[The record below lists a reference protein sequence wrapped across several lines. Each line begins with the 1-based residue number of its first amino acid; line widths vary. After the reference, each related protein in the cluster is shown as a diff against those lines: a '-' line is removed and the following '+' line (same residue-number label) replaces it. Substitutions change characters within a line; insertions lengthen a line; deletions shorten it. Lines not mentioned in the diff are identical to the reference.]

1 MLRFIGMST
10 IGIAIGLY
18 LLTGESMQ
26 QRIMRTRSF
35 IISPFHQAQTEA
47 PNTPPVVMSEETPST
62 PPSGSGCAPFR
73 YTVRLH
79 NVNDVASVSVGG
91 LLIAKARWGYRG
103 VQPLGA
109 WRRIGLR
116 PGDSDWID
124 LTPHLKAGKNLVS
137 FQLWEKYGFGHSSV
151 SIVLKWDETVIFSEA
166 VDTRSGHQGTVYEK
180 TITIILNDCTTTAIP
195 G

>member
-1 MLRFIGMST
+1 MFRFVGMST

-35 IISPFHQAQTEA
+35 IMSPFHQAQTEA
-47 PNTPPVVMSEETPST
+47 PHTPPVVLAEETPAT
-62 PPSGSGCAPFR
+62 PPAGVRCAPSR
-73 YTVRLH
+73 YSVRLH
-79 NVNDVASVSVGG
+79 NVNDLASVYVGG
-91 LLIAKARWGYRG
+91 LLLARARWGYRG

-109 WRRIGLR
+109 WKRIGLR

-124 LTPHLKAGKNLVS
+124 LTPHLKPGKNTVG
-137 FQLWEKYGFGHSSV
+137 FQLWEKYALGHSSV
-151 SIVLKWDETVIFSEA
+151 SIVLKRDETVIFTEA
-166 VDTRSGHQGTVYEK
+166 VDARSDHQGTVYEK
-180 TITIILNDCTTTAIP
+180 TVTIILNDCNATAIP